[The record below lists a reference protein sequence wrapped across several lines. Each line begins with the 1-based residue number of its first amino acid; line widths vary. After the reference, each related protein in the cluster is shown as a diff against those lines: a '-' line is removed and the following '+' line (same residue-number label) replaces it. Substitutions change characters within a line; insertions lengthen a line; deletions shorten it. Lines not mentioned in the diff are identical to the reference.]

1 MYFPILLIASSVV
14 VGRSLQSNGKQVYFL
29 KKSITLEDLAR
40 SVELISGKGTIRVL
54 TNSVLGKVIN
64 PGM

>member
-1 MYFPILLIASSVV
+1 MV

-40 SVELISGKGTIRVL
+40 SVELISSKGTIRVL